1 MQVSSSRDCRFF
13 MADTRIFIA
22 DLAQNDSDATV
33 ERATPDKQKASVFTP
48 MDLQGKCMAVSP
60 DGSHI
65 PLPKE
70 LFIALSDFMQSRK
83 CPGSITIQFRNG
95 EITCVEAV
103 AKKTFRNP

>member
-1 MQVSSSRDCRFF
+1 MRKELQDF
-13 MADTRIFIA
+13 MADTRVHLA
-22 DLAQNDSDATV
+22 DLPARNSSDAAV
-33 ERATPDKQKASVFTP
+33 EHATHDKPKASFSTAI
-48 MDLQGKCMAVSP
+48 DLQGRCMAVSP

-70 LFIALSDFMQSRK
+70 LFVALMDFMQSRK

>member
-1 MQVSSSRDCRFF
+1 
-13 MADTRIFIA
+13 MADNRVHLA
-22 DLAQNDSDATV
+22 DLPSRNSSDAAV
-33 ERATPDKQKASVFTP
+33 EHAATPDKPKASFPTM

-70 LFIALSDFMQSRK
+70 LFVALTDFMQSRK